1 MLTANNYSLILYY
14 FYSFNRSGALHI
26 AIISS
31 KLWSNLHE
39 FRIKSGFV
47 FGSLENEGCVI

>member
-1 MLTANNYSLILYY
+1 MLTANNYSLILYC